1 MLREEPVE
9 LVKLTVRVPRDLLA
23 NAKSYAAQ
31 NNNTLS
37 NMIEVYLSHIPTETS
52 LENAPITR
60 RLSGTLSQN
69 VSIDDYKAQ
78 IEEKYGQ

>member
-9 LVKLTVRVPRDLLA
+9 LVKLTVRFPRDLLK
-23 NAKSYAAQ
+23 NARSYAAQ
-31 NNNTLS
+31 NNTTLS

-60 RLSGTLSQN
+60 RLSGILSQN
-69 VSIDDYKAQ
+69 LSAQDYKKHL
-78 IEEKYGQ
+78 EDKFG